1 MENIERIRQGAL
13 IAQMRK
19 KAGLT
24 QRQLASMTGM
34 DQSNIGRIEKGRYSA
49 SLDVLLK
56 IEKALGIK
64 RIYIDKNKEIM
75 GTPYTFTIG
84 STDNEELYETIKDFE
99 CFSAIELS
107 KDKSKITAVWNED
120 YKDDNLQFLN
130 DEDPDLDM
138 VLDELLCRDTEW
150 ACGDTEDYP
159 IGTKVWWY
167 VGYSEVITD
176 PKEIEEFD
184 REARLSMMFPD

>member
-24 QRQLASMTGM
+24 QRQLASMTGI
-34 DQSNIGRIEKGRYSA
+34 DQSNIARIEKGRYSA

-84 STDNEELYETIKDFE
+84 STDNVELYETIKDFA

-120 YKDDNLQFLN
+120 YKDDNLQFLD

-159 IGTKVWWY
+159 IGAKVWWF

-184 REARLSMMFPD
+184 REVRLNMRFPD

>member
-1 MENIERIRQGAL
+1 MENLERIKQGAIL
-13 IAQMRK
+13 ARMRK

-24 QRQLASMTGM
+24 QRQLASLTGM
-34 DQSNIGRIEKGRYSA
+34 DQSNIGRIEKGKYSP

-56 IEKALGIK
+56 IEKALGVK
-64 RIYIDKNKEIM
+64 RIYINKNKEIM

-84 STDNEELYETIKDFE
+84 STDNVELYETIKDFA

-107 KDKSKITAVWNED
+107 KDKSKITAVWNEY
-120 YKDDNLQFLN
+120 YKDDELQFLD

-138 VLDELLCRDTEW
+138 VLDELLSRDTEW

-159 IGTKVWWY
+159 IGTKVWWF

-176 PKEIEEFD
+176 PKGIEEFD
-184 REARLSMMFPD
+184 REVMLNMRFPD